1 MKRPHTAANLDSHEK
16 ETCDCQVCARA
27 RQRNVI
33 TRSKDWWQDDCFV
46 IIHVDCTLYKLYKG
60 QLSESSGFFR
70 RLFEEDTAKRTT
82 VDGCVVYT
90 INKEVTSDDFEAVLE
105 CINFKGIRYVFSLP
119 SFTKLV
125 SIFRAASAL
134 SFPEPLAFARRA
146 IEAMWSFDLVKV
158 TDTPLQDASI
168 VLQLARNYD
177 LSLDVRKRAL
187 YEILRQEDYGVEAE
201 WYTAYSP
208 FAPEPPT
215 ATVNGKPSEEVP
227 SSSSSSFIA
236 TTDLFILIVARKRVA
251 SMWYTTTGSPHGIT
265 DFCQNAINGCLAPSE
280 HPVLWNK
287 VVKTYDMCKV
297 GLIDPLK
304 GLQRI
309 REFDWKGEG
318 YCDSCVVALKKW
330 CADEQVRVW
339 KLLGEWFHDPVKLVG
354 GHVSTTEVR
363 RDPQSPDQ
371 STTAN
376 SQVANS
382 GTFVQPGVET
392 ESVSTVLSSGKTAKE
407 VEISTKV
414 SRLMSR
420 NECNLSPLP
429 ASKTSKYS
437 RT

>member
-1 MKRPHTAANLDSHEK
+1 MKRSHTAANLDSHDK

-27 RQRNVI
+27 RQRNVS

-46 IIHVDCTLYKLYKG
+46 MVHVDCTLYKLYKG
-60 QLSESSGFFR
+60 QLSENSDFFK
-70 RLFEEDTAKRTT
+70 RLFEEDTAKCTT

-105 CINFKGIRYVFSLP
+105 CINKGIRYAFSLP

-146 IEAMWSFDLVKV
+146 IEAMWSSDLDKV
-158 TDTPLQDASI
+158 TDLPLQDAPT
-168 VLQLARNYD
+168 VLQLAKKYD

-187 YEILRQEDYGVEAE
+187 YEILRQEDYGIEAK
-201 WYTAYSP
+201 WYTAHSP
-208 FAPEPPT
+208 FAPELPT
-215 ATVNGKPSEEVP
+215 ATVNGIPSAKVP

-236 TTDLFILIVARKRVA
+236 STDLFILIVARKRVA
-251 SMWYTTTGSPHGIT
+251 SMWYTTTESPRGIA
-265 DFCQNAINGCLAPSE
+265 DSCQNAINGCLAPSE

-287 VVKTYDMCKV
+287 VVKTYNMCKV

-318 YCDSCVVALKKW
+318 YYCDSCVAALKKW

-339 KLLGEWFHDPVKLVG
+339 RLLGEWFHNPVELYG
-354 GHVSTTEVR
+354 GHVPGSEVTER
-363 RDPQSPDQ
+363 
-371 STTAN
+371 
-376 SQVANS
+376 
-382 GTFVQPGVET
+382 ET
-392 ESVSTVLSSGKTAKE
+392 GSAVSKSE
-407 VEISTKV
+407 HD
-414 SRLMSR
+414 
-420 NECNLSPLP
+420 
-429 ASKTSKYS
+429 
-437 RT
+437 